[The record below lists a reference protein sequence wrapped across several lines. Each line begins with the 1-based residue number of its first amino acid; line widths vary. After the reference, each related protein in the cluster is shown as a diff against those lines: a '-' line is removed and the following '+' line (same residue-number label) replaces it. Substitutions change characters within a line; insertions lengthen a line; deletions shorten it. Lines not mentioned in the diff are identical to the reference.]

1 MSEVETNFSGP
12 VGDLPDAE
20 LRASLERAAS
30 MAADYLAGVG
40 ERTVLPGIEPGAV
53 RAQLPA
59 EPPRDGESMEAILD
73 DYRDLIEPHL
83 THWNHPRFFSYFAIT
98 GSGPGVVA
106 ETLAAATNV
115 NAMLWRTSPAAVEL
129 EMLVCDWL
137 RGMLALPQEFVGHIN
152 DTASTSTL
160 VALAAARH
168 RAFPATRTEGWV
180 GIARELSGLPVIYAS
195 EQAHSSVDKA
205 ALTIG
210 IGTAGVRKVPCNER
224 YEMDSEALSRAIEED
239 RQAGNHP
246 FAVVAT
252 AGTTST
258 TSIDPIE
265 AIADICERERLW
277 LHVDAAYAGS
287 AAICPEV
294 RALMPGLERADS
306 IVLNPHKWL
315 FVPVDCSVLLT
326 RGYDELR
333 EAFSLVAEYLRSD
346 EDVVNLMDLGPQ
358 LGRRFRSLKLWMVIR
373 SFGVEGLQRR
383 IRFHLH
389 LAQMAAQAL
398 ERSRHFEVTAPV
410 PFSTVCFRM
419 RAAEDADGAADAD
432 ALSRALVDRVNR
444 SGRAFLAPTVL
455 DGRVVIRWAIGNL
468 RTEEADIEATLDQLE
483 ELAAELRN
491 AGSAPGDDS

>member
-1 MSEVETNFSGP
+1 MNDAPVDRGA

-20 LRASLERAAS
+20 LRAALERAVE

-40 ERTVLPGIEPGAV
+40 ERPVLPNIEPGAV
-53 RAQLPA
+53 RAQLPP
-59 EPPRDGESMEAILD
+59 EPPQDGEPMDRILD
-73 DYRDLIEPHL
+73 DYREIIEPHL

-115 NAMLWRTSPAAVEL
+115 NSMLWRTSPAAVEL

-137 RGMLALPQEFVGHIN
+137 RRMLSLPEEYVGHIN
-152 DTASTSTL
+152 DTASSSTL

-168 RAFPATRTEGWV
+168 RAFPGTRTEGWV
-180 GIARELSGLPVIYAS
+180 GIARELGGLPVIYAS

-210 IGTAGVRKVPCNER
+210 IGTSGVRKIACNDR
-224 YEMDSEALSRAIEED
+224 YEMDPVALAHAVAED
-239 RQAGNHP
+239 RRAGNHP

-258 TSIDPIE
+258 TSVDPIE
-265 AIADICERERLW
+265 AVAEVCERERLW

-333 EAFSLVAEYLRSD
+333 EAFSLVAEYLRTD
-346 EDVVNLMDLGPQ
+346 EDVVNPMDLGPQ

-383 IRFHLH
+383 IRFHLE
-389 LAQMAAQAL
+389 LAQKAARAL
-398 ERSRHFEVTAPV
+398 EASENFEVTAPV
-410 PFSTVCFRM
+410 PFSTICFRM
-419 RAAEDADGAADAD
+419 KPAAEGADAD
-432 ALSRALVDRVNR
+432 TLNRALVEKINR
-444 SGRAFLAPTVL
+444 SGQAFLAPTVL
-455 DGRVVIRWAIGNL
+455 DGRVIIRWAIGNL
-468 RTEEADIEATLDQLE
+468 RTRESDIDGTLEQLE
-483 ELAAELRN
+483 SLAEELRG
-491 AGSAPGDDS
+491 AGQESAGGQA